1 MVAAT
6 EKAEDQK
13 VTETIED
20 KIVVYF
26 FVSCCILVLS
36 TQPQKKWSTGIVS
49 ADDSDFQDWLKDNN
63 VSSDGLNRVLYRLE
77 RSLENTIVTL
87 ERLSA
92 TKIT

>member
-1 MVAAT
+1 MPLCVHST
-6 EKAEDQK
+6 
-13 VTETIED
+13 VETVVRFT
-20 KIVVYF
+20 VVYF
-26 FVSCCILVLS
+26 SVLS
-36 TQPQKKWSTGIVS
+36 TQPQKKRSTGIVS

-77 RSLENTIVTL
+77 RSLENTIVTP